1 MSINF
6 TFTGTANSTYTPPG
20 TALLYGTMAYNA
32 AGNGIRP
39 VNDNFSQ
46 LVDVIAA
53 ETTGYS
59 EAVIDFTLATAGA
72 EAGLCF
78 IDGTRSGFS
87 LIITSSALVL
97 RKEVSG
103 SAGSTIAS
111 LSTTNSGSA
120 TYRVSITLSTGDIV
134 VTKNSTQVLTG
145 TYTDIASG
153 LRPGIQSYIYD
164 GTGASYASLV
174 TSTGTGVARTIDS
187 IGSSGVVTLGA
198 TGTAITTTGL
208 GTLTSLTIG
217 GVAVTALSAAG
228 GDGTFTAPA
237 MAEGLS
243 VGLIGAAV
251 GVIAG
256 DGTNTASTTCTLA
269 LPTGWSYITLAG
281 TLNTSTTSLLYN
293 AAPAVAAGDQ
303 IVGET
308 AKITLYQSLDAETDY
323 VGTQTLYHIDATD
336 GVWRSFSL
344 TTGNAGGSTATPSGT
359 SLSLQ
364 VGTAVARGSASVTP
378 AGRSLSL
385 VVGTATASGGAGS
398 PGNATPSGVSVSLQV
413 GTSVGRG
420 SATAT
425 PAGVSLS
432 LTNGTPVA
440 RGAAIVQAVGVVIN
454 LVSGLISFPRTDE
467 SPNLPTFLVESVSKL
482 RKTFRKS
489 FRKK

>member
-1 MSINF
+1 MSISLN
-6 TFTGTANSTYTPPG
+6 FTGTANANYSPPST
-20 TALLYGTMAYNA
+20 AFLYGTMAYNA
-32 AGNGIRP
+32 AGTGIRP

-46 LVDVIAA
+46 LVDIIAA

-59 EAVIDFTLATAGA
+59 EAVIDFAAATAGA

-87 LIITSSALVL
+87 VIITSSSIVI
-97 RKEVSG
+97 RNEVSG
-103 SAGSTIAS
+103 SPGSNIAS

-120 TYRVSITLSTGDIV
+120 TYRVSITLSTGSVV

-145 TYTDIASG
+145 TYGGSPSG

-164 GTGASYASLV
+164 GTGASYTSLT

-198 TGTAITTTGL
+198 SGVAITTTGL
-208 GTLTSLTIG
+208 NTLTSLTIN
-217 GVAVTALSAAG
+217 GVAVSSLSAPG
-228 GDGTFTAPA
+228 GDGTFTSPPL
-237 MAEGLS
+237 AEGLA
-243 VGLIGAAV
+243 VGRLNTSV
-251 GVIAG
+251 GVIAS
-256 DGTNTASTTCTLA
+256 DGTNTASTTATLT
-269 LPTGWSYITLAG
+269 LPSGWSYITLAG
-281 TLNTSTTSLLYN
+281 TLNTSSTSLLYN
-293 AAPAVAAGDQ
+293 AAPAVDVGDQ

-336 GVWRSFSL
+336 GIWRAFNL
-344 TTGNAGGSTATPSGT
+344 TTGIGGGSTASPSGT
-359 SLSLQ
+359 SFVLQ
-364 VGTAVARGSASVTP
+364 VGTPVARGAGSITP
-378 AGRSLSL
+378 TGRSLSL
-385 VVGTATASGGAGS
+385 VVGTATASGGVGS

-420 SATAT
+420 SATAS

-432 LTNGTPVA
+432 LTNGTPVSS
-440 RGAAIVQAVGVVIN
+440 GAAIVQAVGVAIS
-454 LVSGLISFPRTDE
+454 LVSGLISFHRTDE